1 MSTKPAV
8 VRDPRKPRE
17 ERGASKNRSN
27 SVSLERLLELASRRV
42 AANTHQLLEGSG
54 VQREEWRVL
63 HVLADEQG
71 RSMGNLALATEMNH
85 PTLTKLIDRLVGK
98 SWVMRNIDPRDSRRV
113 IVFITD
119 LGLQRVDSLS
129 QPLVD
134 SDERWA
140 LALGQ
145 RKAKQ
150 LRKLLGELISA
161 DD

>member
-1 MSTKPAV
+1 
-8 VRDPRKPRE
+8 
-17 ERGASKNRSN
+17 
-27 SVSLERLLELASRRV
+27 
-42 AANTHQLLEGSG
+42 
-54 VQREEWRVL
+54 
-63 HVLADEQG
+63 
-71 RSMGNLALATEMNH
+71 
-85 PTLTKLIDRLVGK
+85 
-98 SWVMRNIDPRDSRRV
+98 
-113 IVFITD
+113 
-119 LGLQRVDSLS
+119 VDSLS

>member
-1 MSTKPAV
+1 
-8 VRDPRKPRE
+8 
-17 ERGASKNRSN
+17 
-27 SVSLERLLELASRRV
+27 
-42 AANTHQLLEGSG
+42 
-54 VQREEWRVL
+54 
-63 HVLADEQG
+63 
-71 RSMGNLALATEMNH
+71 MGNLALATEMNH